1 MAITEGR
8 SIRGS
13 LLTAITQT
21 VIVGAMA
28 VCASLALVQF
38 GQKIVAAWRVDY
50 IPLLS
55 LSVALIAA
63 TTTRWLR
70 QPNLP
75 LPWYVLRAVELIALF
90 LAARSVLGILR
101 GPDFVVKYDAF
112 YGGIDNELLAL
123 VAVLGVMW
131 LLSWQL
137 TRCLLD
143 VAGAVPLADRDLMQD
158 LDNERQAAR
167 QTLSMTILG
176 AGIIMVLLNA
186 VIRMSLRN
194 SGALADAARVPVA
207 HLLIYFGLGLILLS
221 HTRLTVL
228 RSGWVWE
235 RLAVSRGLS
244 SGWFAATLLILGSMA
259 LAAIVLPT
267 QYSLGLFGTLNYL
280 LTLLVSIVQLIFYF
294 IAFLVAAF
302 LSLFFP
308 QIETPKRPPLM
319 PPPPIEATPEV
330 NVAPPLIS
338 EFAQSLIFWV
348 VFLSVIGYLIYQ
360 YTRRN
365 PVLAEAIQRLPGWEW
380 FTRWWQRLRRLLGGL
395 STQLVNAIQ
404 VRLAARSAPADRS
417 SANPR
422 RWLNLNRLSPREQ
435 VQFYYQALLRRGR
448 ERNLPR
454 RPAQTPIE
462 YARHLQQRVPE
473 VDEEVAALTSEFVEA
488 RYSQHAIEPER
499 VNAVQRYW
507 ARIKAALK
515 RN

>member
-1 MAITEGR
+1 MSIQPAH

-13 LLTAITQT
+13 RLTAITQT

-38 GQKIVAAWRVDY
+38 GQQIVPAWRVDY
-50 IPLLS
+50 IPFLS
-55 LSVALIAA
+55 LSVALLAA

-90 LAARSVLGILR
+90 LAARSVLGVLR

-137 TRCLLD
+137 TRCLLA

-167 QTLSMTILG
+167 QTLSLTILG
-176 AGIIMVLLNA
+176 AGMIMVLLNA

-194 SGALADAARVPVA
+194 SGASAEAARVPVA
-207 HLLIYFGLGLILLS
+207 QLLIYFGLGLILLS

-228 RSGWVWE
+228 RAGWVWE
-235 RLAVSRGLS
+235 RLAVSRGLPT
-244 SGWFAATLLILGSMA
+244 GWFAATLLILGSMA
-259 LAAIVLPT
+259 LVALALPT

-294 IAFLVAAF
+294 IALLVAAF

-308 QIETPKRPPLM
+308 QIETPASPPVL
-319 PPPPIEATPEV
+319 PPPPLETLPDV
-330 NVAPPLIS
+330 TVAPPVIS
-338 EFAQSLIFWV
+338 EFVQSLIFWV
-348 VFLSVIGYLIYQ
+348 VFSSVMGYLIFQ
-360 YTRRN
+360 YARRS
-365 PVLAEAIQRLPGWEW
+365 PAVMEALHRLPGWGW
-380 FTRWWQRLRRLLGGL
+380 LARWWQRLRELLGGW
-395 STQLVNAIQ
+395 STHLANAIQ
-404 VRLAARSAPADRS
+404 VRLAARSAPAARS
-417 SANPR
+417 GAGPR
-422 RWLNLNRLSPREQ
+422 RWVNVRRLPPRDQ
-435 VQFYYQALLRRGR
+435 VQFYYRALLRRGR
-448 ERNLPR
+448 EGGRPR
-454 RPAQTPIE
+454 QPAQTPLE
-462 YARHLQQRVPE
+462 YARDLRRQLPQVGE
-473 VDEEVAALTSEFVEA
+473 ELISLTDEFEEA
-488 RYSQHAIEPER
+488 RYSTHAISPQHATTAKE
-499 VNAVQRYW
+499 YW
-507 ARIKAALK
+507 GKIKRWLK
-515 RN
+515 G